1 MKNPG
6 MNLVPKWNVP
16 CQWWNASYCLHVFA
30 GLKFHPWLKSF
41 LSKRQDENSFR
52 DDKKKK
58 TCANTLSRD
67 EMLQL
72 SYVLTL
78 FLTDVLNML
87 SNFNRLE
94 QIKSYKKDAIGS
106 FWNPKNETRKSISFI
121 FFLKFT
127 KGWNFPLFLSLL

>member
-1 MKNPG
+1 
-6 MNLVPKWNVP
+6 MNLVPKWNCP

-30 GLKFHPWLKSF
+30 RLKFHPWLKSF

-94 QIKSYKKDAIGS
+94 QNKSYKKDVTGS
-106 FWNPKNETRKSISFI
+106 FWNPKNHIIHFLFKVYKR
-121 FFLKFT
+121 LKFS
-127 KGWNFPLFLSLL
+127 FVSLLIVNFHVS